1 MNCSLCPRMCGIDRA
16 LSPGRCGVTSTLRV
30 ARAAPHMWEEP
41 CISGEK
47 GSGAVF
53 FSGCPL
59 GCAYCQNR
67 KISRGQAGRSMT
79 VAELADT
86 FRRLEAEGVHN
97 LSLVTPTHY
106 QPQIIEALRMAR
118 PKIPIVYNTGGYELA
133 RCIAELEGLVQIY
146 LPDFK
151 YMDSR
156 LAGRYSAAPDYPD
169 FTKSALAEMV
179 RQQPDVIFDDDGMMQ
194 QGVMVRHLVLPGH
207 TNDSKRVIR
216 YLYETYGDKIY
227 LSIMNQFTPNEG
239 CPELSR
245 PVTEE
250 EYDEVVDYALSLGVT
265 KAFIQEGGTVSESF
279 IPEFEI

>member
-1 MNCSLCPRMCGIDRA
+1 MICTLCPRMCGADRA
-16 LSPGRCGVTSTLRV
+16 LISGRCGVTNTLRV

-67 KISRGQAGRSMT
+67 KISRGQAGRPMA
-79 VAELADT
+79 VEELAGT

-97 LSLVTPTHY
+97 LNLVTPTHY
-106 QPQIIEALRMAR
+106 QPQIIEALRTAR
-118 PKIPIVYNTGGYELA
+118 PKIPVVWNTGGYELA
-133 RCIAELEGLVQIY
+133 HRIKELEGLVKVW

-151 YMDSR
+151 YMDAG

-169 FTKSALAEMV
+169 FAKSALAEMV
-179 RQQPDVIFDDDGMMQ
+179 RQQPEPVFDGDGMMTG
-194 QGVMVRHLVLPGH
+194 GVMVRHLVLPGH
-207 TNDSKRVIR
+207 TDDSKRIIR

-227 LSIMNQFTPNEG
+227 LSIMNQFTPNVG

-250 EYDEVVDYALSLGVT
+250 EYDGVVDYALSLGVT
-265 KAFIQEGGTVSESF
+265 GAFIQEGDTVSESF
-279 IPEFEI
+279 IPEFED